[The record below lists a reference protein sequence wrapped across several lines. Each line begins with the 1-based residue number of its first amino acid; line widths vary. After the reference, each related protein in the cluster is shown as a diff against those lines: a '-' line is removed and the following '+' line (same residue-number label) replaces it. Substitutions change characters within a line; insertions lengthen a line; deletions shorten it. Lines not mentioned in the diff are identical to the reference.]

1 MSALRKAGLVLGL
14 AVALLG
20 LAATSVVAR
29 PVIGVELTRDPA
41 PTSTPVTHSDE
52 RVVYRVKVKNNANAN
67 PNAGDQ
73 LTCENST
80 SRWFNVSSESDFA
93 YRWLRNG
100 EEIPGATAQTY
111 TTTAADEGQAI
122 QCEVIGTNPSTGVTT
137 VNARATVSAGSKTL
151 TDVDT
156 LFGSFA
162 VGQEVDVAV
171 GQEVDGFGIPA
182 GTTIV
187 AIGPGTLELSAAATA
202 SEPGITLLGLAP
214 SRVSTS
220 SVSVSLPPV
229 VVNPVSP
236 APPPAPVDDP
246 RQVESRPHTVSVPGG
261 FGSYF
266 FEGEKLL
273 CKAPTNWTPGAT
285 FTYQWLRNGAEIPG
299 QTSSEYTPVEAEDKA
314 AGLQCEVTA
323 QTGSGVPPAGGEAV
337 STSGNVLW
345 QVKNSSNAEPFPV
358 IGEDAPNDARG
369 GRDERPA
376 VGFANNLAGA
386 TVEVELPAGQETYA
400 MLARALGGSSAWECA
415 KEAPTALQHAKV
427 KCTNKSSLAPGG
439 AYPPIEIITHIGR
452 DAPDTLVAKA
462 TASGGAADPVSGE
475 DQVTLLPAVP
485 FGFKAF
491 STKVADDQG
500 NDFTKAGGHPFSAGA
515 SLAFNEHVPAL
526 PTNAGL
532 RATNGLVKQV
542 VTKLPQGFTGNPQA
556 VPETCPE
563 VGMIPKDE
571 CPAGSIIGGIT
582 LETEVTTFPGLPVYA
597 VEPERGEVATF
608 GFGLTGPEVA
618 YVLTPE
624 LHASDGYAISVAS
637 APVAKTP
644 ELLAASVTLC
654 GFGVKVQLGSPAP
667 FKGCKKATESGSFK
681 APFLTNPTNCREAPK
696 TVIQA
701 DSWEQPGEYAEA
713 QSSNPPLTECDE
725 VEFEPEVEL
734 APTSNRA
741 DSATGLDVEVTMD
754 QDGLESKKGTAQAS
768 IARSVVTLPR
778 GMALNPTAAE
788 GLDACTSAQIGIGN
802 DEPISCPAASKVG
815 TLEVE
820 TPLLEEALPG
830 SIYVAKQGDNPFGSL
845 LGLYLVI
852 DSERYGI
859 LIKLAGKVSADPSTG
874 QLTTTFDQIPEAPV
888 SKLTLHLNSGE
899 RAPLLT
905 PAKCG
910 RYEIHSEFTPWNES
924 PAVVE
929 DTRFKVSKGPNGGP
943 CPSGN
948 LEASVTGRLADP
960 TAGAT
965 SPFELRL
972 RREDGTQR
980 LSSLQLTMPPGL
992 TGYLKGIPYCP
1003 DAALASISTAEGT
1016 GAKELASPSCP
1027 AASQIGS
1034 LSVGAGAGPHP
1045 FYVNTAKAYLAGPYK
1060 GAPLSI
1066 AVVAPAVAGPFD
1078 LGTVVVRNAA
1088 YLDPASAVITLKAD
1102 PLPTILHGIPL
1113 DLRDIR
1119 VSVDRPHFILAPT
1132 SCEAKSLDA
1141 ILGGSEGA
1149 SQSLADRF
1157 QVGGCERLGFK
1168 PKLDLRLFGKTNRG
1182 AFPGLR
1188 ATYKTRPGDANLKGL
1203 VLRFPKSEFIE
1214 QSHFRTIC
1222 TRVQWAA
1229 GAGNGTQCPKGSIYG
1244 HVRAFTPLLDQP
1256 LEGPVYL
1263 RSSSHQLPDV
1273 VFALR
1278 GQVNAEVAVRVDS
1291 VNGGLRST
1299 VTDAPDVPVSRV
1311 VLSMQGAQKG
1321 LFVNSRDLCSHTFRA
1336 SAQLSAQNGGESTL
1350 RPVMGNGC
1358 GKKGRGGRASG
1369 GR

>member
-1 MSALRKAGLVLGL
+1 MSTLRKAGTALGL
-14 AVALLG
+14 TLALLS
-20 LAATSVVAR
+20 LIAAPAAAE
-29 PVIGVELTRDPA
+29 PVIGLEFDRDPA

-52 RVVYRVKVKNNANAN
+52 RLVYVVKVKNDANAN
-67 PNAGDQ
+67 PSAGDQ

-80 SRWFNVSSESDFA
+80 SRWFNVSREADFA

-100 EEIPGATAQTY
+100 VEIPGATAKTY
-111 TTTAADEGQAI
+111 VTTAADEGQAI
-122 QCEVIGTNPSTGVTT
+122 QCKAIGTNPSTGAALA
-137 VNARATVSAGSKTL
+137 NATATATAGSNVL
-151 TDVDT
+151 TSVDVK
-156 LFGSFA
+156 FGSFT
-162 VGQEVDVAV
+162 V
-171 GQEVDGFGIPA
+171 GQEVDGFGIPV

-187 AIGPGTLELSAAATA
+187 AIGSGTLELSVAATDSA
-202 SEPGITLLGLAP
+202 PGITLSGLAP
-214 SRVSTS
+214 TKVSTS
-220 SVSVSLPPV
+220 SVSTSLPPV

-236 APPPAPVDDP
+236 TPPPAPVDDP
-246 RQVESRPHTVSVPGG
+246 RQVESRPLLASVPGG
-261 FGSYF
+261 NGGYYY
-266 FEGEKLL
+266 EGETLS

-299 QTSSEYTPVEAEDKA
+299 ATASEYTPVEAEDKA

-337 STSGNVLW
+337 STSGNALW
-345 QVKNSSNAEPFPV
+345 LVKNETDSESFFV
-358 IGEDAPNDARG
+358 VGGVPNDGGARREG
-369 GRDERPA
+369 RPA
-376 VGFANNLAGA
+376 VGFANNLTGA

-400 MLARALGGSSAWECA
+400 MLARTVGAPAWDCA
-415 KEAPTALQHAKV
+415 KKAPTPLQHARV
-427 KCTNKSSLAPGG
+427 DCTHKDSLAPGDS
-439 AYPPIEIITHIGR
+439 YRPIEIITHIGR

-462 TASGGAADPVSGE
+462 TASADGADPVSGE
-475 DQVTLLPAVP
+475 DQVTLLPVVP

-526 PTNAGL
+526 PLNSGL

-542 VTKLPQGFTGNPQA
+542 VTKLPQGFVGNPRA

-563 VGMIPKDE
+563 VGMIPKAT
-571 CPAGSIIGGIT
+571 CPAGSIVGGIT
-582 LETEVTTFPGLPVYA
+582 LETEVTTFPDLPVYA

-608 GFGLTGPEVA
+608 GFGLRSPEVA

-624 LHASDGYAISVAS
+624 LHAQDGYAVSVAS
-637 APVAKTP
+637 APVSKTP
-644 ELLAASVTLC
+644 ELYGAQVTLC
-654 GFGVKVQLGSPAP
+654 GFGVKVDFNSLPP
-667 FKGCKKATESGSFK
+667 FKGCKKPTESGSFK
-681 APFLTNPTNCREAPK
+681 VPFLTNPTNCREAPK
-696 TVIQA
+696 TVVLA
-701 DSWEQPGEYAEA
+701 DSWEHPGEYAEA
-713 QSSNPPLTECDE
+713 QSSNPPLTGCGE
-725 VEFEPEVEL
+725 VSFEPELEL
-734 APTSNRA
+734 APSSNRA
-741 DSATGLDVEVTMD
+741 DSPTGLDVEVTMD
-754 QDGLESKKGTAQAS
+754 QEGLESKKGTAQAS
-768 IARSVVTLPR
+768 IARSVVTLPQ

-802 DEPISCPAASKVG
+802 DDPPTCPAASKVG
-815 TLEVE
+815 TVEVE

-830 SIYVAKQGDNPFGSL
+830 TVYVAKQGDNPFGSL

-859 LIKLAGKVSADPSTG
+859 LIKLAGKVTADPQSG
-874 QLTTTFDQIPEAPV
+874 QLTTTFDRIPEAPV

-924 PAVVE
+924 PPLVE
-929 DTRFKVSKGPNGGP
+929 DSSFKVSKGPNGGP

-948 LEASVTGRLADP
+948 LETSLKGRLADP

-965 SPFELRL
+965 SPFDLQL
-972 RREDGTQR
+972 SREDGTQR

-1003 DAALASISTAEGT
+1003 DSALASISGAEGT
-1016 GAKELASPSCP
+1016 GAKELASPACP
-1027 AASQIGS
+1027 QASQIGS
-1034 LSVGAGAGPHP
+1034 LSVGAGAGAHP

-1066 AVVAPAVAGPFD
+1066 AVIAPAVAGPFD

-1088 YLDPASAVITLKAD
+1088 YLDPETAVITLKAD

-1119 VSVDRPHFILAPT
+1119 VNVDRPHFILAPT

-1188 ATYKTRPGDANLKGL
+1188 ATYKARPGDANLKGL
-1203 VLRFPKSEFIE
+1203 VLRFPRSEFIE
-1214 QSHFRTIC
+1214 QGHFRTIC

-1229 GAGNGTQCPKGSIYG
+1229 GAGNGTQCPKGSVYG
-1244 HVRAFTPLLDQP
+1244 HVRAFTPLLDNP
-1256 LEGPVYL
+1256 LEGSVYL

-1278 GQVNAEVAVRVDS
+1278 GQVDAEVAVRVDS
-1291 VNGGLRST
+1291 VKGGLRST
-1299 VTDAPDVPVSRV
+1299 VTDAPDVPVSKV
-1311 VLSMQGAQKG
+1311 VLSMQGGQKG
-1321 LFVNSRDLCSHTFRA
+1321 LFVNSRNLCSHTFRA
-1336 SAQLSAQNGGESTL
+1336 SADFTAQNNGGASL

-1358 GKKGRGGRASG
+1358 GKGEAKGKRGKSPR
-1369 GR
+1369 

>member
-1 MSALRKAGLVLGL
+1 M
-14 AVALLG
+14 
-20 LAATSVVAR
+20 AAQ
-29 PVIGVELTRDPA
+29 PVIGLELGRDSA
-41 PTSTPVTHSDE
+41 PTSTPLTHSDE
-52 RVVYRVKVKNNANAN
+52 RIVYRVKVKNDANAN
-67 PNAGDQ
+67 PNVGDQ
-73 LTCENST
+73 LTCENSL
-80 SRWFNVSSESDFA
+80 SNWFFVPGEADFA
-93 YRWLRNG
+93 FKWLRNG
-100 EEIPGATAQTY
+100 EEISGATAKTY

-137 VNARATVSAGSKTL
+137 VNARATASAGSNTL
-151 TDVDT
+151 TSVNVK
-156 LFGSFA
+156 FGSFA
-162 VGQEVDVAV
+162 VGQEVS
-171 GQEVDGFGIPA
+171 GFGIPTGA
-182 GTTIV
+182 TII
-187 AIGPGTLELSAAATA
+187 AIGPGTLELSVAATDSA
-202 SEPGITLLGLAP
+202 PGVTLLGLAP

-220 SVSVSLPPV
+220 SVSISLPPV
-229 VVNPVSP
+229 VVNPLP
-236 APPPAPVDDP
+236 TTLPPAPVDDP
-246 RQVESRPHTVSVPGG
+246 KQVESRPQVASVPGG
-261 FGSYF
+261 FGSYY
-266 FEGEKLL
+266 FEGEKLS
-273 CKAPTNWTPGAT
+273 CEAPTNWTPGAT
-285 FTYQWLRNGAEIPG
+285 FTYRWMRNGEEIPG
-299 QTSSEYTPVEAEDKA
+299 ATNSEYTPVDGEDKTSV
-314 AGLQCEVTA
+314 LQCAVIA
-323 QTGSGVPPAGGEAV
+323 QSGSGVQPGGGKTV
-337 STSGNVLW
+337 S
-345 QVKNSSNAEPFPV
+345 NSSNVRLTVKNDSDAESFSV
-358 IGEDAPNDARG
+358 VQDVPNDGRG
-369 GRDERPA
+369 GREGRPTI
-376 VGFANNLAGA
+376 GFANTLTEA
-386 TVEVELPAGQETYA
+386 TVEVELPGGQETYA
-400 MLARALGGSSAWECA
+400 LKLREPGVPSPWNCA
-415 KEAPTALQHAKV
+415 KTPPTPQQHARV
-427 KCTNKSSLAPGG
+427 DCVRDDSLAPGES
-439 AYPPIEIITHIGR
+439 YDHPLEIITHIGR

-462 TASGGAADPVSGE
+462 TVSGPDADPVSDE

-491 STKVADDQG
+491 STKVADDEG
-500 NDFTKAGGHPFSAGA
+500 DDFTKAGGHPFSAGA
-515 SLAFNEHVPAL
+515 SLAFNDHVPTL

-532 RATNGLVKQV
+532 RVTNGFVRQV
-542 VTKLPQGFTGNPQA
+542 VTKLPKGFTGNPQA

-563 VGMIPKDE
+563 VGMIPKQA
-571 CPAGSIIGGIT
+571 CPPGSIVGGIT
-582 LETEVTTFPGLPVYA
+582 LETEFNTFPGLPVYA

-608 GFGLTGPEVA
+608 GFGLRSPEVA

-624 LHASDGYAISVAS
+624 LHAKDGYAISVVS
-637 APVAKTP
+637 APAPKSP
-644 ELLAASVTLC
+644 ELLGASVTLC
-654 GFGVKVQLGSPAP
+654 GFGVKVQGSG
-667 FKGCKKATESGSFK
+667 FNRCKKPTESGSFK
-681 APFLTNPTNCREAPK
+681 TPFLTNPTDCRETPK

-701 DSWEQPGEYAEA
+701 DSWEHPGEYAEA
-713 QSSNPPLTECDE
+713 ESLNPPLTGCDE

-734 APTSNRA
+734 APTSKQA
-741 DSATGLDVEVTMD
+741 DSPTGLDVEVSMD
-754 QDGLESKKGTAQAS
+754 QEGLLSKKGTAQAS
-768 IARSVVTLPR
+768 IESSTITLPK

-802 DEPISCPAASKVG
+802 DDPVSCPQASKVG

-830 SIYVAKQGDNPFGSL
+830 SLYVAKQGDNPFGSL

-852 DSERYGI
+852 DSPRYGI
-859 LIKLAGKVSADPSTG
+859 LIKLAGKVTVDPTDG
-874 QLTTTFDQIPEAPV
+874 QLTTSFQDIPQAPV

-905 PAKCG
+905 PPKCG
-910 RYEIHSEFTPWNES
+910 SYAIHSVFTPWSES
-924 PAVVE
+924 APLVE
-929 DTRFKVSKGPNGGP
+929 DTRFKVSKGPNGGA
-943 CPSGN
+943 CPTGS
-948 LEASVTGRLADP
+948 LEGVVTGRLANP

-980 LSSLQLTMPPGL
+980 LSSLELTMPPGL

-1034 LSVGAGAGPHP
+1034 LSVGAGAGANP

-1078 LGTVVVRNAA
+1078 LGSVVVRNAA
-1088 YLDPASAVITLKAD
+1088 YLNPETAVITLKAD

-1119 VSVDRPHFILAPT
+1119 VNVDRPHFILAPT

-1141 ILGGSEGA
+1141 LLGGVQGQ
-1149 SQSLADRF
+1149 SQSLSDRF

-1168 PKLDLRLFGKTNRG
+1168 PKLALKLSGKTNRG
-1182 AFPGLR
+1182 AFPALR
-1188 ATYKTRPGDANLKGL
+1188 ATYAARSGDANLKGL

-1214 QSHFRTIC
+1214 QGHFRTIC

-1229 GAGNGTQCPKGSIYG
+1229 GSGNGTQCPPRSVYG

-1291 VNGGLRST
+1291 AKGGLRTT
-1299 VTDAPDVPVSRV
+1299 VTEAPDVPVSKV
-1311 VLSMQGAQKG
+1311 VISMQGGQKG

-1336 SAQLSAQNGGESTL
+1336 DAQFTAQNNAAADL
-1350 RPVMGNGC
+1350 RPAMGIRC
-1358 GKKGRGGRASG
+1358 AKGKRGGRRG
-1369 GR
+1369 

>member
-1 MSALRKAGLVLGL
+1 MSTLRKAGTALGFTLALFVLS
-14 AVALLG
+14 AAPVA
-20 LAATSVVAR
+20 AE
-29 PVIGVELTRDPA
+29 PVIGLEFGRDPA

-52 RVVYRVKVKNNANAN
+52 RVVYRVRVKNNANAN

-80 SRWFNVSSESDFA
+80 SRWFNVSSEANFT

-100 EEIPGATAQTY
+100 DEISGAIAKSY
-111 TTTAADEGQAI
+111 VTTAADEGQAI
-122 QCEVIGTNPSTGVTT
+122 QCKAIGTNPSTGVTT
-137 VNARATVSAGSKTL
+137 ARASATVSAGSKTL
-151 TDVDT
+151 TSVNVKFD
-156 LFGSFA
+156 SFT
-162 VGQEVDVAV
+162 V
-171 GQEVDGFGIPA
+171 GQEVDGFGIPV

-187 AIGPGTLELSAAATA
+187 AIGSGTLELSVAATDSA
-202 SEPGITLLGLAP
+202 PGITLLGLAP
-214 SRVSTS
+214 AKVSTS
-220 SVSVSLPPV
+220 SVSTSLPPV
-229 VVNPVSP
+229 VVNPASP
-236 APPPAPVDDP
+236 TPPPAPVDDP
-246 RQVESRPHTVSVPGG
+246 RQVESRPRVVSVPGG
-261 FGSYF
+261 NGYSY
-266 FEGEKLL
+266 EGESLS

-285 FTYQWLRNGAEIPG
+285 FTYRWLRNGAEIPG
-299 QTSSEYTPVEAEDKA
+299 ATASEYTPVEAEDKT

-323 QTGSGVPPAGGEAV
+323 QRGGGVPPAGGKVV
-337 STSGNVLW
+337 STSGNALW
-345 QVKNSSNAEPFPV
+345 LVKNDSDTESFYVVGAV
-358 IGEDAPNDARG
+358 PNDGPALLA
-369 GRDERPA
+369 GRPTI
-376 VGFANNLAGA
+376 GFANTLTGA

-400 MLARALGGSSAWECA
+400 MKVREPGFADPWNCI
-415 KEAPTALQHAKV
+415 KQAPTPPLHARV
-427 KCTNKSSLAPGG
+427 DCTREDSLAPGES
-439 AYPPIEIITHIGR
+439 YDQPIEITTHIGR

-462 TASGGAADPVSGE
+462 TASAVGADSVSGE

-542 VTKLPQGFTGNPQA
+542 LTKLPRGFAGNPRA
-556 VPETCPE
+556 VPETCRE
-563 VGMIPKDE
+563 VGMIPE
-571 CPAGSIIGGIT
+571 QACPVGSVVGGIT

-608 GFGLTGPEVA
+608 GFGLTSPEVA

-624 LHASDGYAISVAS
+624 LRAKDGYAISVAS

-644 ELLAASVTLC
+644 ELLGASVTLC
-654 GFGVKVQLGSPAP
+654 GFGVKVQGGG
-667 FKGCKKATESGSFK
+667 FKGCKKPTESGSFK
-681 APFLTNPTNCREAPK
+681 VPFLTNPTNCREAPK
-696 TVIQA
+696 TVVQA
-701 DSWEQPGEYAEA
+701 DSWEHPGEYAEA
-713 QSSNPPLTECDE
+713 QSFNPPLTECDE
-725 VEFEPEVEL
+725 VEFELEVEL
-734 APTSNRA
+734 SPTSSSA

-802 DEPISCPAASKVG
+802 DDPISCPQASKVG

-852 DSERYGI
+852 DSPRYGI

-888 SKLTLHLNSGE
+888 SKLTLHLNAGE

-910 RYEIHSEFTPWNES
+910 RYEVHSELVPWNGRE
-924 PAVVE
+924 AVVE

-943 CPSGN
+943 CPTGN
-948 LEASVTGRLADP
+948 LEATLKGRLADP
-960 TAGAT
+960 TAGTT
-965 SPFELRL
+965 SPFALQVS
-972 RREDGTQR
+972 REDGTQR

-1336 SAQLSAQNGGESTL
+1336 SAQLSAQNGGEAGL

-1358 GKKGRGGRASG
+1358 GKAKRGKR
-1369 GR
+1369 